1 MRIGVA
7 AGIPALLI
15 GSVAMLLYRQ
25 TLPCPSCFPMHPE
38 RKLLPMLSLAAFVP
52 LAALSGYLAASGKR
66 LPAQAARAGLVVGCF
81 SAASGL
87 ILVPP
92 ISVGLCP
99 ACLQINVW
107 ALHHPLLWSVLTF
120 LSVPPS
126 VFWFISR
133 VALGLLLAEA
143 AGSLR
148 RFSGPGLR
156 AIRPAGST

>member
-1 MRIGVA
+1 
-7 AGIPALLI
+7 
-15 GSVAMLLYRQ
+15 
-25 TLPCPSCFPMHPE
+25 MHPE
-38 RKLLPMLSLAAFVP
+38 WKLLPMLSLGAFVP
-52 LAALSGYLAASGKR
+52 LAALSGYLAASAKR
-66 LPAQAARAGLVVGCF
+66 LSGQAALAGLVVGCF

-92 ISVGLCP
+92 IFVGFCP

-107 ALHHPLLWSVLTF
+107 ALQHPLLWSVLTF

-143 AGSLR
+143 AASLR
-148 RFSGPGLR
+148 RFPGPGVRSL
-156 AIRPAGST
+156 RPAGSI